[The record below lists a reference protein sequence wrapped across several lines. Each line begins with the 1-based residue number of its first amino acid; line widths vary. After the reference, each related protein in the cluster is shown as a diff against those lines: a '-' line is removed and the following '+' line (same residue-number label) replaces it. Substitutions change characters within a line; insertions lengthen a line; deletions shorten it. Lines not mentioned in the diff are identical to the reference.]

1 MIGTVLSIL
10 HVSCALILIAFP
22 KCWYYSS
29 SGCQGVGVW
38 EEDFIMYTVTST
50 FIISILLMERWG
62 KHIVKFYLED
72 LVEFLYILELCF
84 T

>member
-10 HVSCALILIAFP
+10 HVSCALILIAFS
-22 KCWYYSS
+22 KWWYYSS

-38 EEDFIMYTVTST
+38 EEDFVMCTVTST
-50 FIISILLMERWG
+50 FIISILPMERWG

-72 LVEFLYILELCF
+72 LVEFLYILEPCF